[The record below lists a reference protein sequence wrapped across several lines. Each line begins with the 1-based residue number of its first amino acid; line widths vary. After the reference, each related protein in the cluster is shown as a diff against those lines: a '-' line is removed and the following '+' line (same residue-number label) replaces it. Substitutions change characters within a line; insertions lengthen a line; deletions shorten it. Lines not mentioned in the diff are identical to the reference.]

1 MVAPTTSDP
10 ARERLPGRLLDR
22 IAASDPALSRLRLA
36 SRAMLSLGLS
46 GAVLAAVTF
55 FQPLP
60 IAAYGIT
67 AVVSFTGSMSVRDKS
82 VRAQMVT
89 RAMAA
94 VAATLSV
101 LLASLLAPVP
111 LVADLVFL
119 AVIFLAVYARR
130 YGPRG
135 FSVGMIAFMA
145 YFIGDYLRP
154 APSDIGW
161 VALAIVLAFAVTH
174 LMTFIVLPDNPERDF
189 RRSVAAIDRRINLVL
204 RELMEPGAAS
214 VPSGDTRK
222 TLQAHLARLH
232 DTVLM
237 AEGFIPQGEAGSLA
251 AEGAASDLAI
261 ALFELQ
267 LAVERLV
274 AASFTALPPADLLL
288 AALRHEDI
296 AASLT
301 TTEPPTP
308 AIATARILLR
318 VQRARSRLEKALDG
332 SPSPAFA
339 APAVAPTPA
348 VPAAAPDGSQSL
360 IPPVLQVPV
369 QVTLACAIAIGC
381 GLLVSPVRWYWA
393 VITAFIVFNNT
404 RSRADTAVRALQRSA
419 GTFGGLIVG
428 TGVATLV
435 HGQPEVS
442 VVAILVLFFFAFYFV
457 QTSYSLMIF
466 LITVALALLYGLM
479 GMFSPELLVVRLA
492 ETLIGGLAGALVAF
506 LVYPTRASTAA
517 ADALDKYLAALRD
530 LVAAARGRAH
540 GEAAAGDLFAR
551 SRVLD
556 RRYADLALA
565 VRPIGGPWGVVTRFG
580 QVREKLLLLAAC
592 THWARTLARS
602 FAASKGID
610 EATVARIDIAA
621 GELDAGIA
629 AADARRAS
637 FFERREGTPAAAAP
651 RRGIPP
657 DGGEEDPAF
666 ALEVI
671 SILIARSL
679 ADGGRTG

>member
-1 MVAPTTSDP
+1 MASETSDP

-46 GAVLAAVTF
+46 GVVLAGVTF
-55 FQPLP
+55 LKPLP

-67 AVVSFTGSMSVRDKS
+67 AVVSFVGSMSVRDKS

-89 RAMAA
+89 RAIAA
-94 VAATLSV
+94 VATTLSV
-101 LLASLLAPVP
+101 LLASLLAPLP

-145 YFIGDYLRP
+145 YFMGDYLRP

-161 VALAIVLAFAVTH
+161 VAAAIALAFAVTH
-174 LMTFIVLPDNPERDF
+174 LMTFIVLPDDPERDF

-204 RELMEPGAAS
+204 RELMEPGAAG
-214 VPSGDTRK
+214 VPNGDIRK
-222 TLQAHLARLH
+222 VLQAHLARLH

-274 AASFTALPPADLLL
+274 AASFTAPPPGDLLL

-296 AASLT
+296 AASLAAMG
-301 TTEPPTP
+301 PPSP
-308 AIATARILLR
+308 AMATARILLR
-318 VQRARSRLEKALDG
+318 VQRTRSRLEKALDG

-339 APAVAPTPA
+339 APATTPPA
-348 VPAAAPDGSQSL
+348 AAAPAAAPDGSRSL
-360 IPPVLQVPV
+360 IPPALQLPV

-466 LITVALALLYGLM
+466 LVTVALALLYGLM
-479 GMFSPELLVVRLA
+479 GMFSPELLMIRLA
-492 ETLIGGLAGALVAF
+492 ETLVGGLAGALVAF

-517 ADALDKYLAALRD
+517 AAALDKYLAALRD

-540 GEAAAGDLFAR
+540 GEEAAGDLFAR

-592 THWARTLARS
+592 THWARALARS
-602 FAASKGID
+602 FAAGKGLD
-610 EATVARIDIAA
+610 QAAVARIDAAA

-637 FFERREGTPAAAAP
+637 FFERREGTPAAAPP
-651 RRGIPP
+651 RGMPP

-671 SILIARSL
+671 SVLIARSL

>member
-1 MVAPTTSDP
+1 MASETSDP

-46 GAVLAAVTF
+46 GVVLAGVTF
-55 FQPLP
+55 LKPLP

-67 AVVSFTGSMSVRDKS
+67 AVVSFVGSMSVRDKS

-89 RAMAA
+89 RVIAA
-94 VAATLSV
+94 VATTLSV

-145 YFIGDYLRP
+145 YFMGDYLRP

-161 VALAIVLAFAVTH
+161 VAAAIALAFAVTH
-174 LMTFIVLPDNPERDF
+174 LMTFIVLPDDPERDF

-204 RELMEPGAAS
+204 RELMEPGAAG
-214 VPSGDTRK
+214 VPNGDTRK
-222 TLQAHLARLH
+222 VLQAHLARLH

-274 AASFTALPPADLLL
+274 AASFAAPPPADLLL

-296 AASLT
+296 AAALAAMG
-301 TTEPPTP
+301 PPSP
-308 AIATARILLR
+308 AMATARILLR
-318 VQRARSRLEKALDG
+318 VQRTRSRLEKALDG

-339 APAVAPTPA
+339 APATTPPA
-348 VPAAAPDGSQSL
+348 AAAPAAAPDGSRSL
-360 IPPVLQVPV
+360 IPPALQRPV

-381 GLLVSPVRWYWA
+381 GLLVSPVRWDWA

-466 LITVALALLYGLM
+466 LVTVALALLYGLM
-479 GMFSPELLVVRLA
+479 GMFSPELLMIRLA
-492 ETLIGGLAGALVAF
+492 ETLVGGLAGALVAF

-517 ADALDKYLAALRD
+517 AGALDKYLAALRD

-540 GEAAAGDLFAR
+540 GEEAAGDLFAR

-565 VRPIGGPWGVVTRFG
+565 VRPIGGPWSVVTRFG

-592 THWARTLARS
+592 THWARALARS
-602 FAASKGID
+602 FAAGKGLD
-610 EATVARIDIAA
+610 QAAVARIDAAA

-637 FFERREGTPAAAAP
+637 FFERREGTPAGAP
-651 RRGIPP
+651 PRGMPP

-671 SILIARSL
+671 SVLIARSL